1 MKEKLKKKKKIEKE
15 KGKKES
21 LEKILVIFFVF
32 GNEISLSNCYLKS
45 LFEKKKWKRNWKR
58 ERKGMQNRKKEERKT
73 ERRKR

>member
-1 MKEKLKKKKKIEKE
+1 VIIIEEQGYSKIKQMKEKLKKKKKIEKE

-45 LFEKKKWKRNWKR
+45 LFEKKK
-58 ERKGMQNRKKEERKT
+58 
-73 ERRKR
+73 